1 MVVSTKVGSRIH
13 PWYKG
18 THEWE
23 VKGIAELSHPIE
35 YPDSEQGKVSYD
47 PKILLLGSDKPDEK
61 VLWFAY
67 WIATSKT
74 EGRMKWGQGPPMLEE
89 SVLVELLKEVI
100 RQGFLARD
108 SLTELASQC
117 NTALGKRM

>member
-1 MVVSTKVGSRIH
+1 MRTKVGSRVH

-23 VKGIAELSHPIE
+23 VKGIAELSQPIQ
-35 YPDSEQGKVSYD
+35 YSDSEQGKVSYD
-47 PKILLLGSDKPDEK
+47 PKILLLGSDKPGEK

-67 WIATSKT
+67 WIATSRT

-89 SVLVELLKEVI
+89 SVLIDLLKKAI
-100 RQGFLARD
+100 RHGFFARD
-108 SLTELASQC
+108 SLARLARELDE
-117 NTALGKRM
+117 TLRR